1 MPDEAH
7 AAYKRVVR
15 WRLRRL
21 RLERSLRQDDVAERS
36 GLSLRRY
43 QEFEGGRGAFN
54 PTLDTLLKL
63 AEALGAHV
71 EELTRE
77 PSEEELEDSLERD
90 QRRVFRSTK
99 E

>member
-21 RLERSLRQDDVAERS
+21 RLERNLRQDDVAERA

-63 AEALGAHV
+63 AEALGEHV
-71 EELTRE
+71 EELTRQ
-77 PSEEELEDSLERD
+77 PSEEELARSVERD
-90 QRRVFRSTK
+90 QRRVFKGTR